1 MTDTTGLR
9 PIAPPDPTR
18 PDAGLVLA
26 SLWHTEGP
34 EQQRKVMSGVMD
46 AWEEARLPA
55 AYLARHC
62 LAGSDG
68 RTVLNFAQWTT
79 PEAHRA
85 FAADPRNRQTLG
97 SAVQALHSAGPP
109 GRYAP
114 HRLTGRH
121 GGTARCFTATWYD
134 TEDAGAARSLADAL
148 AGREPADP
156 AAVAECSFVAEDGRQ
171 LLVLTG
177 FEDEPG
183 GAGPWFRPF
192 RGLVRPAHRET

>member
-1 MTDTTGLR
+1 MTDTVTGLR
-9 PIAPPDPTR
+9 PTALPDPTR

-34 EQQRKVMSGVMD
+34 EQQRRVMSGVMD

-68 RTVLNFAQWTT
+68 RTVLNFAQWTDSG
-79 PEAHRA
+79 AHRT
-85 FAADPRNRQTLG
+85 FAADPRNQQTLG
-97 SAVQALHSAGPP
+97 SAVQALYSAGPP

-114 HRLTGRH
+114 HRFTGRND
-121 GGTARCFTATWYD
+121 GTARCFTAAWYD
-134 TEDAGAARSLADAL
+134 TGDAGKARALADART
-148 AGREPADP
+148 GHDP
-156 AAVAECSFVAEDGRQ
+156 AAPDAVTECFYVAEDGRQ

-177 FEDEPG
+177 FEDEPADG
-183 GAGPWFRPF
+183 LRFRPF
-192 RGLVRPAHRET
+192 RGLVRPAHRED